1 MSQISTKRTY
11 EVAGS
16 FSITLIKYNINK
28 LDGSIVEIFLS
39 FFINFSVFFHLINSV
54 VVTNKMDKLTVTAA
68 SKQKDLKWAVAQDI
82 NNRRKEGRQVVRSS
96 LVSRRLN
103 TISIFNPFD
112 GVPMCNISNVLFG
125 QKSAKLLSFPHL
137 HFNDQCLL
145 VFFLHPPISKG
156 LNWLEIYF
164 CLQSRSVCRS

>member
-28 LDGSIVEIFLS
+28 REFCRKS

-112 GVPMCNISNVLFG
+112 GVPTGNILNVSNG
-125 QKSAKLLSFPHL
+125 QNLRSYYDSLIFISYKRISSACVF
-137 HFNDQCLL
+137 L
-145 VFFLHPPISKG
+145 VQPPISKG
-156 LNWLEIYF
+156 LNWLKIYF
-164 CLQSRSVCRS
+164 CLRSRPVSRS